1 MQPVRIDGWG
11 GVAGLALL
19 VPPHNAVHDLER
31 EQHAEVDQVL
41 GGALAARQACPR
53 RGSHV

>member
-41 GGALAARQACPR
+41 SGALAAR
-53 RGSHV
+53 